1 MKSKRLIAIL
11 IVFGFITLLV
21 VLSSTVFTLQS
32 ISLNWLTTRSMLADE
47 TIDTFSNNIK
57 FPLGESVFF
66 LKKSKIVEDLE
77 KEYPYLQV
85 LNIET
90 KFPNSAVIHVAERKQ
105 LYAIKLN
112 NSNYIVLDKGLKI
125 LNYITDDE
133 LNDISEGSR
142 PAIVR
147 INKNDLTISQI
158 EDNKIKIETTRSGV
172 IIQED
177 FFGIGDFLKIED
189 VDTCLKS
196 LTKSLLEA
204 GYKDQSI
211 RGFISEININSAIN
225 KTSLDIKTR
234 CGIKIDIKDCMAEGE
249 LTPKLVCGVS
259 AYEKLRMEPYFATA
273 GTISVFKSLVDNKIY
288 AVHSYD

>member
-1 MKSKRLIAIL
+1 MKSKRLIALL
-11 IVFGFITLLV
+11 IVFGFIALLV
-21 VLSSTVFTLQS
+21 ILSSTVFTLQS
-32 ISLNWLTTRSMLADE
+32 ISLNWLTTRSVLAEE
-47 TIDTFSNNIK
+47 TIDTFSENVK
-57 FPLGESVFF
+57 FPMGESVFF

-85 LNIET
+85 LNVET

-105 LYAIKLN
+105 LYAVKLK
-112 NSNYIVLDKGLKI
+112 NSNYIVLDKELKI
-125 LNYITDDE
+125 LNYISNDE
-133 LNDISEGSR
+133 LMAISEGSR
-142 PAIVR
+142 PAIVK
-147 INKNDLTISQI
+147 INKDDLTISQI
-158 EDNKIKIETTRSGV
+158 ENNQIKIETTRSGV

-177 FFGIGDFLKIED
+177 FFGIGDFLEIDD

-196 LTKSLLEA
+196 LTRSLLEA

-211 RGFISEININSAIN
+211 RGFISEIDINLGLT
-225 KTSLDIKTR
+225 KTLDIKTR
-234 CGIKIDIKDCMAEGE
+234 CGIKIDIKDCMEENE

-273 GTISVFKSLVDNKIY
+273 GTISVFKSMVDNKIY